1 MKHLFAVTALVAS
14 LLTIPDAVK
23 AQASPQTPTCT
34 SEEKSNQF
42 DFWVGDWDVTADGQ
56 PAGHNR
62 IEAILDG
69 CVIQENWTGTS
80 GSKGTSLN
88 FYNPMT
94 DEWEQF
100 WVWRNGT
107 KIHTKGHF
115 SDGKMILQGEATNIR
130 GVTTLNRITWS
141 ENEDGTVRQ
150 FWEVSSDDGETWT
163 VGFDGLYTKK

>member
-1 MKHLFAVTALVAS
+1 MKHTIFLLAAAAAFCISSTASNA
-14 LLTIPDAVK
+14 
-23 AQASPQTPTCT
+23 QTPAPAPACT

-42 DFWVGDWDVTADGQ
+42 DFWVGDWDVTAGGQ

-88 FYNPMT
+88 FYNPTT

-107 KIHTKGHF
+107 KIHTKGQF
-115 SDGKMILQGEATNIR
+115 TDGKMILQGEATNIQ

-141 ENEDGTVRQ
+141 ENDDGTVRQ
-150 FWEVSSDDGETWT
+150 FWEVSSDGGETWT
-163 VGFDGLYTKK
+163 VGFDGLYTRK